1 MTASLVIKEGPKA
14 GGKLDIEGEVV
25 IGRESE
31 SLELDDEQLS
41 RRHAVLR
48 TADGGLE
55 IEDLGSL
62 NGTFV
67 NGQRIEGTTRLSDGD
82 LIKVGQSVLAIQGG
96 AGAPATVAAPI
107 PTEAPAP
114 EPAAAPAAAPAPA
127 PAASGPEPLQAP
139 SEPFG
144 AYAVPLT
151 KRRRGIASR
160 QLAAAV
166 LSWGAVTATAVALVI
181 YFSDH

>member
-1 MTASLVIKEGPKA
+1 MTALLVIKEGPKA
-14 GGKLDIEGEVV
+14 GGKLDIEGEMV
-25 IGRESE
+25 IGRESD
-31 SLELDDEQLS
+31 SIELDDEQLS

-48 TADGGLE
+48 ALEDGLE
-55 IEDLGSL
+55 VEDLGSL

-67 NGQRIEGTTRLSDGD
+67 NGRRIEEPTRLRDGD
-82 LIKVGQSVLAIQGG
+82 LIKVGQSVLAIEGG
-96 AGAPATVAAPI
+96 AGAPAPATVAAPV

-114 EPAAAPAAAPAPA
+114 QPAPA
-127 PAASGPEPLQAP
+127 SAPAAASGPEPLEAP

-144 AYAVPLT
+144 AYAVPVT

-160 QLAAAV
+160 QLAAVV

-181 YFSDH
+181 YFSNH